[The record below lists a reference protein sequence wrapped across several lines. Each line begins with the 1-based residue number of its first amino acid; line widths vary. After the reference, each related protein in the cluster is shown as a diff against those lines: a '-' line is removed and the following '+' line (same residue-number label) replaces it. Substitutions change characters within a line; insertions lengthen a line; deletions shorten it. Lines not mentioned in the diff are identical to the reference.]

1 MKDKDIRISF
11 KAWALLSAKSTEL
24 KIKTGKRI
32 TLKSV
37 IDDLVFRYI
46 GKAKEEMVKSPL
58 FF

>member
-1 MKDKDIRISF
+1 MEEVTKDIRISF

-46 GKAKEEMVKSPL
+46 GKAKEEI
-58 FF
+58 